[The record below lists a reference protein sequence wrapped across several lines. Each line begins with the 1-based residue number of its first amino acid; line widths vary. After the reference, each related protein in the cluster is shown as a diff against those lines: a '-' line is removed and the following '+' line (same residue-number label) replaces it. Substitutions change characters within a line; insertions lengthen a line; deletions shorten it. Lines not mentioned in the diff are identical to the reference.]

1 MLGTWEIAKMKKSSL
16 PEKVAS
22 GFSEA
27 TKNLK
32 GAKYRPVLYCGKQ
45 IVAGTNHMII
55 CKQTLSDREGTEHVV
70 AMMLH
75 QPLPKQGKKWE
86 IVSITPIVK
95 GLEPGRAL
103 RRCVVARLVG
113 GSFEVPQGVRATR
126 LFVAGGDAKRTRGV
140 TMTPQEPYLAP
151 RACRFDD
158 KRGYVKSSARVGDA
172 EPMAASDVAFLAPEL
187 VSEAEGPV
195 PVPAPAEGR
204 LGYRFV
210 KRAFD
215 IAFSLCAIAVL
226 LVPSIILCVAIRL
239 ESPGCPIYSQKRVGR
254 IGRSGEVR
262 TFDMYKFR
270 SMHKDADER
279 LSELQEL
286 NEADGPLFKIKDD
299 PRVTRIGKFIRKHSI
314 DELPQFLNCLMG
326 QLSCVGPRPPLPSE
340 VAQYDERA
348 MRRLSV
354 KPGLTGYWQ
363 VRGRSDTTF
372 DDMVAMDLAYIEER
386 SFLVDLKVI
395 AKTVVTMLDGK
406 GAC

>member
-1 MLGTWEIAKMKKSSL
+1 MCAVAKKPVRCLRGHGDPVRIKRLANRPIEVLS
-16 PEKVAS
+16 
-22 GFSEA
+22 A
-27 TKNLK
+27 TL
-32 GAKYRPVLYCGKQ
+32 L
-45 IVAGTNHMII
+45 
-55 CKQTLSDREGTEHVV
+55 
-70 AMMLH
+70 
-75 QPLPKQGKKWE
+75 
-86 IVSITPIVK
+86 
-95 GLEPGRAL
+95 
-103 RRCVVARLVG
+103 
-113 GSFEVPQGVRATR
+113 
-126 LFVAGGDAKRTRGV
+126 
-140 TMTPQEPYLAP
+140 
-151 RACRFDD
+151 D
-158 KRGYVKSSARVGDA
+158 KRGYGNLSGSIGVCHPERSDSSGCHPERAKRVEGSRA
-172 EPMAASDVAFLAPEL
+172 APAGTAYGSEPMAASDVAFLAPEL

-226 LVPSIILCVAIRL
+226 LVPSIVLCIAIRV

-254 IGRSGEVR
+254 IGRSGEAR

-279 LSELQEL
+279 LSELQER

-314 DELPQFLNCLMG
+314 DELPQFLNCLAG

-363 VRGRSDTTF
+363 VRGRSDTGF
-372 DDMVAMDLAYIEER
+372 EEMVDMDLAYIEER
-386 SFLVDLKVI
+386 SFLVDLKVV
-395 AKTVVTMLDGK
+395 AKTVAAMFNGK

>member
-1 MLGTWEIAKMKKSSL
+1 MFERNPDKSIDVTADGAVALVDDFATAGEQEEIS
-16 PEKVAS
+16 
-22 GFSEA
+22 
-27 TKNLK
+27 
-32 GAKYRPVLYCGKQ
+32 
-45 IVAGTNHMII
+45 
-55 CKQTLSDREGTEHVV
+55 
-70 AMMLH
+70 
-75 QPLPKQGKKWE
+75 
-86 IVSITPIVK
+86 TP
-95 GLEPGRAL
+95 PM
-103 RRCVVARLVG
+103 
-113 GSFEVPQGVRATR
+113 S
-126 LFVAGGDAKRTRGV
+126 
-140 TMTPQEPYLAP
+140 
-151 RACRFDD
+151 D

-226 LVPSIILCVAIRL
+226 LVPSIVLCIAIRV

-254 IGRSGEVR
+254 IGRGGEVR
-262 TFDMYKFR
+262 AFDMYKFR

-279 LSELQEL
+279 LAELAEL

-299 PRVTRIGKFIRKHSI
+299 PRVTRIGRFIRKHSI

-372 DDMVAMDLAYIEER
+372 DDMVAMDLWWFNIEPIRIGCGR
-386 SFLVDLKVI
+386 SL
-395 AKTVVTMLDGK
+395 AAPLDRPSSQLLF
-406 GAC
+406 

>member
-1 MLGTWEIAKMKKSSL
+1 
-16 PEKVAS
+16 
-22 GFSEA
+22 
-27 TKNLK
+27 
-32 GAKYRPVLYCGKQ
+32 
-45 IVAGTNHMII
+45 
-55 CKQTLSDREGTEHVV
+55 
-70 AMMLH
+70 
-75 QPLPKQGKKWE
+75 
-86 IVSITPIVK
+86 
-95 GLEPGRAL
+95 
-103 RRCVVARLVG
+103 
-113 GSFEVPQGVRATR
+113 
-126 LFVAGGDAKRTRGV
+126 
-140 TMTPQEPYLAP
+140 MTPQEPYLAP

-158 KRGYVKSSARVGDA
+158 KRGYVKSSAEVGDA

-226 LVPSIILCVAIRL
+226 LVPSIVLCIAIRV

-254 IGRSGEVR
+254 IGRGGEVR
-262 TFDMYKFR
+262 AFDMYKFR

-279 LSELQEL
+279 LAELAEL

-299 PRVTRIGKFIRKHSI
+299 PRVTRIGRFIRKHSI
-314 DELPQFLNCLMG
+314 DELPQFLNC
-326 QLSCVGPRPPLPSE
+326 E
-340 VAQYDERA
+340 VTQYDERA

-363 VRGRSDTTF
+363 VRGRSDTGF
-372 DDMVAMDLAYIEER
+372 EEMVDMDLAYIEER
-386 SFLVDLKVI
+386 SFLVDLKVV
-395 AKTVVTMLDGK
+395 AKTVAAMFNGK

>member
-1 MLGTWEIAKMKKSSL
+1 MCAVAKKPVRCLRGHGDPVRIKRL
-16 PEKVAS
+16 ANRPIKVLS
-22 GFSEA
+22 A
-27 TKNLK
+27 TL
-32 GAKYRPVLYCGKQ
+32 L
-45 IVAGTNHMII
+45 
-55 CKQTLSDREGTEHVV
+55 
-70 AMMLH
+70 
-75 QPLPKQGKKWE
+75 
-86 IVSITPIVK
+86 
-95 GLEPGRAL
+95 
-103 RRCVVARLVG
+103 
-113 GSFEVPQGVRATR
+113 
-126 LFVAGGDAKRTRGV
+126 
-140 TMTPQEPYLAP
+140 
-151 RACRFDD
+151 D
-158 KRGYVKSSARVGDA
+158 KRGYGNLSGSIGVCHPERSDSSGCHPERAKRVEGSRAAAGARCA
-172 EPMAASDVAFLAPEL
+172 SESMAASDVAFLAPEL

-210 KRAFD
+210 KRVFD
-215 IAFSLCAIAVL
+215 IAFSACAIAVL
-226 LVPSIILCVAIRL
+226 LVPSIVLCIAIRL

-279 LSELQEL
+279 LAELQEL

-314 DELPQFLNCLMG
+314 DELPQFLNCLAG

-340 VAQYDERA
+340 VAQYDARA

-363 VRGRSDTTF
+363 VRGRSDTGF
-372 DDMVAMDLAYIEER
+372 EEMVDLDLKYIEER

-395 AKTVVTMLDGK
+395 AKTVAAMFDGK

>member
-1 MLGTWEIAKMKKSSL
+1 MSENELENGITAVDAGGAVTLDDGCCPERGAAAPGHPKK
-16 PEKVAS
+16 
-22 GFSEA
+22 A
-27 TKNLK
+27 T
-32 GAKYRPVLYCGKQ
+32 
-45 IVAGTNHMII
+45 
-55 CKQTLSDREGTEHVV
+55 
-70 AMMLH
+70 
-75 QPLPKQGKKWE
+75 
-86 IVSITPIVK
+86 
-95 GLEPGRAL
+95 
-103 RRCVVARLVG
+103 G
-113 GSFEVPQGVRATR
+113 GSEVEGSRAAS
-126 LFVAGGDAKRTRGV
+126 AGA
-140 TMTPQEPYLAP
+140 
-151 RACRFDD
+151 AC
-158 KRGYVKSSARVGDA
+158 GPA
-172 EPMAASDVAFLAPEL
+172 PMA
-187 VSEAEGPV
+187 
-195 PVPAPAEGR
+195 AEGR

-279 LSELQEL
+279 LAELQEL

-386 SFLVDLKVI
+386 SFLVDIKVV
-395 AKTVVTMLDGK
+395 AKTVATMLDGK

>member
-1 MLGTWEIAKMKKSSL
+1 MFERNPDKSIDVTADGAVALVDDFATAGEQEEIS
-16 PEKVAS
+16 
-22 GFSEA
+22 
-27 TKNLK
+27 
-32 GAKYRPVLYCGKQ
+32 
-45 IVAGTNHMII
+45 
-55 CKQTLSDREGTEHVV
+55 
-70 AMMLH
+70 
-75 QPLPKQGKKWE
+75 
-86 IVSITPIVK
+86 TP
-95 GLEPGRAL
+95 PM
-103 RRCVVARLVG
+103 
-113 GSFEVPQGVRATR
+113 S
-126 LFVAGGDAKRTRGV
+126 
-140 TMTPQEPYLAP
+140 
-151 RACRFDD
+151 D

-372 DDMVAMDLAYIEER
+372 DDMVAMDLWWFNIEPIRIGCGR
-386 SFLVDLKVI
+386 SL
-395 AKTVVTMLDGK
+395 AAPLDRPSSQLLF
-406 GAC
+406 

>member
-1 MLGTWEIAKMKKSSL
+1 MLQALCAVAKKPVRCLRGHGDPVRIKRLANRPIEVLS
-16 PEKVAS
+16 
-22 GFSEA
+22 A
-27 TKNLK
+27 TL
-32 GAKYRPVLYCGKQ
+32 L
-45 IVAGTNHMII
+45 
-55 CKQTLSDREGTEHVV
+55 
-70 AMMLH
+70 
-75 QPLPKQGKKWE
+75 
-86 IVSITPIVK
+86 
-95 GLEPGRAL
+95 
-103 RRCVVARLVG
+103 
-113 GSFEVPQGVRATR
+113 
-126 LFVAGGDAKRTRGV
+126 
-140 TMTPQEPYLAP
+140 
-151 RACRFDD
+151 D

-226 LVPSIILCVAIRL
+226 LVPSIVLCIAIRV

-254 IGRSGEVR
+254 IGRGGEVR
-262 TFDMYKFR
+262 AFDMYKFR

-279 LSELQEL
+279 LAELAEL

-299 PRVTRIGKFIRKHSI
+299 PRVTRIGRFIRKHSI

-340 VAQYDERA
+340 VTQYDERA

-363 VRGRSDTTF
+363 VRGRSDTGF
-372 DDMVAMDLAYIEER
+372 EEMVDMDL
-386 SFLVDLKVI
+386 
-395 AKTVVTMLDGK
+395 
-406 GAC
+406 